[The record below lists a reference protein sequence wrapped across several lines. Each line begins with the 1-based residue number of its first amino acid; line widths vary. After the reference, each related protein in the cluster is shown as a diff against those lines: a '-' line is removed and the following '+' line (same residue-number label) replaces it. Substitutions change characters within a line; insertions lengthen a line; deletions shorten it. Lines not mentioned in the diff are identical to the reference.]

1 MVLSKTDKLCIETIN
16 TELHCTIKNEIVTN
30 LADVIVMKIEVK
42 VSGNSNSS
50 HRRFMGG
57 SQPSQWIGQAFGYK
71 ASSNLSI
78 VCVTSKYFVI
88 FLSVE
93 RNLESIAIQTAASTS
108 SVIRVSWEG
117 NDEIE
122 ESLAGFYGYQV
133 QYKLSTDGQFMV
145 AVNVSHV
152 YDVTMYSANV
162 TGLSPNTVYTV
173 RVAMYRQ
180 LGHLFDLSTYP
191 SRNVNTTTLRVG
203 ELYFSSLKHSSLV

>member
-1 MVLSKTDKLCIETIN
+1 M
-16 TELHCTIKNEIVTN
+16 
-30 LADVIVMKIEVK
+30 
-42 VSGNSNSS
+42 
-50 HRRFMGG
+50 
-57 SQPSQWIGQAFGYK
+57 
-71 ASSNLSI
+71 
-78 VCVTSKYFVI
+78 
-88 FLSVE
+88 
-93 RNLESIAIQTAASTS
+93 ASTS

-203 ELYFSSLKHSSLV
+203 ELNFSSLKHSSLV